1 MSDDELLRRSFLDF
15 EVNESCTEAKVLL
28 RDRSRLHF
36 CHRPGERW
44 ATAETE
50 SQPSDEATAAAQ
62 VLSTIA
68 TFRLNARHLEIEFR
82 DGSRWELPL
91 R

>member
-1 MSDDELLRRSFLDF
+1 MSDHELLRGSFLDF
-15 EVNESCTEAKVLL
+15 EVNESRTEAKVLL
-28 RDRSRLHF
+28 RDRSTLRF

-44 ATAETE
+44 AKAETE
-50 SQPSDEATAAAQ
+50 SQVSDDATVAAQ
-62 VLSTIA
+62 VLGTIA
-68 TFRLNARHLEIEFR
+68 MFRLNARHLEIDFR